1 MGLEDIYSTRLT
13 LSLGSDDLHRQVY
26 RQNKRSKP
34 PSPISDNYLPSLSL
48 GLPWEVKFEAMNDG
62 STAMMMNCCLQQAS
76 PAAAP
81 SSFSDSSLKREREIS
96 GGEEDELEAAEKG
109 SPCRDEYQDD
119 EEVVGTRK
127 KLRLTKQ
134 QSIVLEDSFKQH
146 TTLNS
151 KQKQELARRL
161 NLRPRQVEVWFQNR
175 RARTKLKQT
184 EVDYEVL
191 RKCYETLTDENRRLQ
206 KELLE
211 LKAAANQTTTAAPP
225 FHMAATLT
233 MCPSC
238 ERTYGGSTDS
248 SAKFSISAGGKSH
261 LFRSFLNPSEAC

>member
-1 MGLEDIYSTRLT
+1 MGLEDIYSTKLT
-13 LSLGSDDLHRQVY
+13 LSLGSDDVPHREYDDHHLHRRHVY
-26 RQNKRSKP
+26 RQNKRSK

-48 GLPWEVKFEAMNDG
+48 GLPWELKFEAMND
-62 STAMMMNCCLQQAS
+62 CCLQQAS
-76 PAAAP
+76 PAPP
-81 SSFSDSSLKREREIS
+81 SSFSDSSLKREREIIS
-96 GGEEDELEAAEKG
+96 GGEDEELEAEEKG
-109 SPCRDEYQDD
+109 SAGDEYQD

-127 KLRLTKQ
+127 KLRLNKE
-134 QSIVLEDSFKQH
+134 QSVVLEDSFKQH

-161 NLRPRQVEVWFQNR
+161 SLRPRQVEVWFQNR

-191 RKCYETLTDENRRLQ
+191 RKCYETLTDENRRLH
-206 KELLE
+206 KELQE
-211 LKAAANQTTTAAPP
+211 LKAANNQTTAPP
-225 FHMAATLT
+225 FHMAATLS

-248 SAKFSISAGGKSH
+248 SAKFSISAAAGGKSH
-261 LFRSFLNPSEAC
+261 FFRSFLNPSAAC